1 MVRKKEK
8 PIEESEINY
17 ETIIGHLFLILGI
30 VLLFLGSVGLLLT
43 MAAYSKI
50 YEDQILLAE
59 LYFFHSYMIVIG
71 TFLVLYH
78 KKIIVKG
85 YRT

>member
-1 MVRKKEK
+1 MQKK
-8 PIEESEINY
+8 PLEESEINY
-17 ETIIGHLFLILGI
+17 EAIIGQLFLILGLF
-30 VLLFLGSVGLLLT
+30 LLFLGSVGLLLT
-43 MAAYSKI
+43 IVSYSKT
-50 YEDQILLAE
+50 YEDTALLSE

>member
-1 MVRKKEK
+1 MVNTKK
-8 PIEESEINY
+8 PLEESEINY
-17 ETIIGHLFLILGI
+17 EAIIGQLFLILGLF
-30 VLLFLGSVGLLLT
+30 LLFLGSVGLLLT
-43 MAAYSKI
+43 IVSYSKI
-50 YEDQILLAE
+50 YEDTALLSE

-71 TFLVLYH
+71 TFLFLYH